1 MCQAGVYIGTGM
13 LTEHEPCNEV
23 SERSLGRKFDAQD
36 PDERR
41 WFTKLQH
48 GRILNGF
55 FSSDILYITVN
66 EIMYFT

>member
-1 MCQAGVYIGTGM
+1 MCQAWVYIGTGM

-23 SERSLGRKFDAQD
+23 SERALRRKFDAQD

-55 FSSDILYITVN
+55 FPPQLDLR
-66 EIMYFT
+66 YFIHNSK